1 MMYNKKLYCLHEANL
16 PMEVRMH
23 PDGRLEYVGYE
34 TFNGVLDYPVSA
46 HPVQDGND
54 LLFHA
59 YSVDEELIKEHGTM
73 KVGRYNAETESVD
86 TYLVPTPG
94 KSHVSFAHSLIYT
107 NEYIIVWDC
116 SVHFST
122 DALFEGGSFFKNN
135 QDHTLKFGLM
145 PKNATSRDEVI
156 WIDSGQTGAIVHP
169 LQAWEET
176 EELENGEHRTL
187 IKLWAPFCEDLEL
200 DLKQSNTFHMMEFS
214 IDASHKTVSQ
224 QVIDDGISSEFAV
237 MPPKPSHSSPKSICK
252 TKVNNPDG
260 SSTVHSSTLSVHDR
274 YGFTAIFDEEGS
286 GHFVGY
292 AKWDMA
298 SGNRCLHSTKYFSR
312 GEIGGEPMVVR
323 ASGKERDTIYVG
335 SYVYN
340 EEENQSYFL
349 LFDGETNELVCRL
362 KMPKRVPY
370 GFHGQFISGED
381 FESHFQYHEALDKE
395 ELNDVQHCPLK
406 WMRFFLKDFIG
417 LGQI

>member
-1 MMYNKKLYCLHEANL
+1 
-16 PMEVRMH
+16 
-23 PDGRLEYVGYE
+23 
-34 TFNGVLDYPVSA
+34 
-46 HPVQDGND
+46 
-54 LLFHA
+54 
-59 YSVDEELIKEHGTM
+59 
-73 KVGRYNAETESVD
+73 
-86 TYLVPTPG
+86 
-94 KSHVSFAHSLIYT
+94 
-107 NEYIIVWDC
+107 
-116 SVHFST
+116 
-122 DALFEGGSFFKNN
+122 
-135 QDHTLKFGLM
+135 
-145 PKNATSRDEVI
+145 
-156 WIDSGQTGAIVHP
+156 
-169 LQAWEET
+169 
-176 EELENGEHRTL
+176 
-187 IKLWAPFCEDLEL
+187 
-200 DLKQSNTFHMMEFS
+200 MMEFS

-224 QVIDDGISSEFAV
+224 QVIDDSISSEFAI
-237 MPPKPSHSSPKSICK
+237 MPPKPSYSSPKSICT

-260 SSTVHSSTLSVHDR
+260 SSTVQSSTLSVHDR

-292 AKWDMA
+292 AKWDMV
-298 SGNRCLHSTKYFSR
+298 NRCLHSTKYFSR

-349 LFDGETNELVCRL
+349 LFDGETNEQVCRL

-406 WMRFFLKDFIG
+406 WMRFFLKDLLG
-417 LGQI
+417 LGHI